1 MEQYLNLWEQVLNVV
16 RQNLDDER
24 FNELFRDYSVYK
36 FQNNYIYVVVPDVLT
51 KFRIE
56 KFLIKRINQEI
67 LPNFTNEKIM
77 FKIITKEEA
86 EEDKKQS
93 EYNKLVNPTKDYTNN
108 LSRRNLRP
116 EYTFSNFVVG
126 ESNRFAF
133 LSAMKVAEAP
143 GDVYNPLYIFGDVG
157 LGKTHLMMAIGHYIL
172 DNNINAN
179 VIYTTAQQFTE
190 DYFLAT
196 STKKGRENI
205 EEFYNYYR
213 SADVLLV
220 DDIQFLDG
228 KKSTQEEFF
237 KVFEY
242 LHENNKQIVITSDR
256 SANQLQN
263 MMARLKS
270 RFNWGLNVDI
280 KTPDNDLRINIL
292 KTKLKF
298 LLNNPAEVPIEVL
311 EYISNT
317 FPNNVRD
324 LEGALRRYVTYCVSL
339 NIPFTLE
346 NVYVALDSLIPNK
359 ENDTQIENNSQIEYI
374 KQVVCDYFKIS
385 TNDLT
390 STSRKQQVTYA
401 RQIAIYLIRDKFNI
415 PLKRIGEF
423 FGNRDHA
430 TISHSIDKIKHG
442 IQTNPLIKT
451 DIEIL
456 KKKIQKI

>member
-456 KKKIQKI
+456 EKKIQKI

>member
-1 MEQYLNLWEQVLNVV
+1 MEQYLKLWEQILNVV

-456 KKKIQKI
+456 EKKIQKI

>member
-1 MEQYLNLWEQVLNVV
+1 MEQYLKLWEQVLNVV

-36 FQNNYIYVVVPDVLT
+36 FQNNYIFVVVPDVLT

-67 LPNFTNEKIM
+67 LPNFTNDKIM

>member
-67 LPNFTNEKIM
+67 LPNFTNDKIM

-456 KKKIQKI
+456 EKKIQKI

>member
-1 MEQYLNLWEQVLNVV
+1 MEQYLKLWEQVLNVV

-242 LHENNKQIVITSDR
+242 LHENNKQVVITSDR

-456 KKKIQKI
+456 EKKIQKI

>member
-1 MEQYLNLWEQVLNVV
+1 MEQYLKLWEQVLNVV

-311 EYISNT
+311 EYISKT

-456 KKKIQKI
+456 EKKIQKI

>member
-1 MEQYLNLWEQVLNVV
+1 MEQYLKLWEQVLNVV

-36 FQNNYIYVVVPDVLT
+36 FPNNYIYVVVPDVLT

-456 KKKIQKI
+456 EKRFKKI